1 MKRSPIKTKIVRNK
15 LLRAKVKERDGGICC
30 RCGRYDAKFEADHI
44 VALWSGGRDTL
55 DNMQTLCRAC
65 HMQKSVGET
74 PVRAKTDRLAARHA
88 QTKKRKPVRAAQLSA
103 NALSVR
109 TNA

>member
-1 MKRSPIKTKIVRNK
+1 MKRTPIKTKIVRNK
-15 LLRAKVKERDGGICC
+15 GLRLRVKERDEGIC
-30 RCGRYDAKFEADHI
+30 RQCGRYDAKGDGDHI
-44 VALWSGGRDTL
+44 VPLSMNGPDII
-55 DNMQTLCRAC
+55 DNMQWLCRGC
-65 HMQKSVGET
+65 HRRKTSGEA
-74 PVRAKTDRLAARHA
+74 PIRAKADRLAARHA